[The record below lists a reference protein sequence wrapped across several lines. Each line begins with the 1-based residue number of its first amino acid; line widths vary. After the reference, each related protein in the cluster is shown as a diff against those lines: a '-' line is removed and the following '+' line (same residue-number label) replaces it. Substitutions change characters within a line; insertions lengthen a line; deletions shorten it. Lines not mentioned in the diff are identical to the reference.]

1 MIRIKENKI
10 DMTTGPMF
18 VNIIRF
24 MMPLI
29 LTNLLQHFYNAADMM
44 IVELSSEPD
53 AVGAVGS
60 TSTFL
65 SLITNLFIGFSVG
78 ANVVVAKNIGENDK
92 ESISRAVH
100 TSICMS
106 LLFGVI
112 GSVLGIIFTRPVHV
126 AMGFSGN
133 LLELAV
139 RYSYIYLICMPFLSM
154 TNFLSSILR
163 AQGDSKTTLYIL
175 TATGLLNILLN
186 LFFVLALGLSVEGV
200 AIATAIA
207 NLVSAIALW
216 WYLMKKGGDCRIS
229 LKKLRIYRAQFAEI
243 SRIGFPAGIQNALF
257 SVSNMLIQSSI
268 LQINNTLTPPGSE
281 YAPVMKG
288 NTAVANIESFI
299 FNALAATTVTSSTV
313 TAQNM
318 GAKKCRR
325 ARTAFGYICF
335 ISTVIAVVM
344 TGACILLRDPLLYLY
359 GVKNAQDIL
368 STLNYNTAITRIF
381 WKWPGFFIYAI
392 MNACAG
398 TIRGL
403 GKSST
408 SAIITFFGTC
418 VFRIVWI
425 YTAFK
430 YFENLESI
438 YISYPISWLITGIFF
453 LVVLFILFDK
463 KIKEDDKYNMNT

>member
-1 MIRIKENKI
+1 MIRTKENKI

-229 LKKLRIYRAQFAEI
+229 LKKPC
-243 SRIGFPAGIQNALF
+243 G
-257 SVSNMLIQSSI
+257 M
-268 LQINNTLTPPGSE
+268 
-281 YAPVMKG
+281 
-288 NTAVANIESFI
+288 
-299 FNALAATTVTSSTV
+299 TSWH
-313 TAQNM
+313 
-318 GAKKCRR
+318 
-325 ARTAFGYICF
+325 
-335 ISTVIAVVM
+335 
-344 TGACILLRDPLLYLY
+344 L
-359 GVKNAQDIL
+359 
-368 STLNYNTAITRIF
+368 
-381 WKWPGFFIYAI
+381 
-392 MNACAG
+392 
-398 TIRGL
+398 
-403 GKSST
+403 
-408 SAIITFFGTC
+408 
-418 VFRIVWI
+418 
-425 YTAFK
+425 
-430 YFENLESI
+430 
-438 YISYPISWLITGIFF
+438 
-453 LVVLFILFDK
+453 
-463 KIKEDDKYNMNT
+463 

>member
-1 MIRIKENKI
+1 MIRTKENKI

-207 NLVSAIALW
+207 NLVSVVALW
-216 WYLMKKGGDCRIS
+216 RYLMKKGGDCRIS

-281 YAPVMKG
+281 YEPVMKG

-318 GAKKCRR
+318 GARKCRR

-335 ISTVIAVVM
+335 II
-344 TGACILLRDPLLYLY
+344 D
-359 GVKNAQDIL
+359 
-368 STLNYNTAITRIF
+368 
-381 WKWPGFFIYAI
+381 
-392 MNACAG
+392 
-398 TIRGL
+398 
-403 GKSST
+403 
-408 SAIITFFGTC
+408 
-418 VFRIVWI
+418 
-425 YTAFK
+425 
-430 YFENLESI
+430 
-438 YISYPISWLITGIFF
+438 
-453 LVVLFILFDK
+453 VL
-463 KIKEDDKYNMNT
+463 

>member
-1 MIRIKENKI
+1 MIRTKENKI

-207 NLVSAIALW
+207 NLVSATALW
-216 WYLMKKGGDCRIS
+216 RYLMKKGGDCRIS

-281 YAPVMKG
+281 YEPVMKG

-318 GAKKCRR
+318 GARKCRR

-344 TGACILLRDPLLYLY
+344 TGVCILLRDPILYLY

-425 YTAFK
+425 YTVFR